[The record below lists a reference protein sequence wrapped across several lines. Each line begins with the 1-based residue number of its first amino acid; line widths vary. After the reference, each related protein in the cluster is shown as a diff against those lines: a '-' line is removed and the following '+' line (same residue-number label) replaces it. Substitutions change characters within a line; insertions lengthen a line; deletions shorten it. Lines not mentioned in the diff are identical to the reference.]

1 MWLRDFDSIAALFSD
16 REIDEIQAAADARRE
31 ARAERDDPSQNDG
44 PTQADATRPG
54 TPEGGRRA
62 I

>member
-1 MWLRDFDSIAALFSD
+1 M
-16 REIDEIQAAADARRE
+16 DEIQAAADARRE